1 MTRLLRRPLFRPWL
15 HLAAILVL
23 ALLPAA
29 AIAQQQQKRQ
39 PEPPRWFF
47 SSGLGLYVMSVNDA
61 LAKDLALDRASGG
74 LVVAVVRGGA
84 ADAAG
89 IRPGEIV
96 TGWTPDQVWS
106 ENGKTGTVRVLR
118 NKREQAVAVTSRKMP
133 DEATTALIRAA
144 APARAARKV
153 TVDPAGKGDYRTV
166 SGAMMRAVAG
176 DEIVLAPGRYTEAA
190 FLAPGVT
197 LRGAERSLVRVEAK
211 VPWYLVGPGSITLS
225 QISFSNSGVAF
236 TAADKVVVNDCAFA
250 VAEKLV
256 AIHASAV
263 RSLAI
268 TKSTISGAAASSGI
282 SAYGSTVAV
291 SESVFSNHGEAAIR
305 LLANSRGELNGNV
318 LNGNWNGIM
327 ASASTVN
334 ATGNILTG
342 RFDPDAKTDR
352 SAYGFR
358 LTKSGGT
365 LTKNVV
371 RRHEYGY
378 YVSAAPT
385 PVKIVET
392 TATQGRWGIVLIG
405 SAAEVTD
412 SLLMQNLR
420 DGFYVANPEKDPPA
434 GPLAVSLTR
443 STVSGNG
450 NRGVSIR
457 KFKSVA
463 LRENLIEA
471 NGTGLAIEDSTA
483 TVENNTV
490 VLQRN
495 TGIYVV
501 GNSDVEVFNNI
512 VAFNSHG
519 LLFDIAASRSTGF
532 NNVYGNLASK
542 SFPLRDGNYTR
553 VDRYTTRAGE
563 KVRLDISP
571 AYDLKAETD
580 VSIDPGFVKP
590 GTDYS
595 LKPDS
600 RLARTAGRNSKY
612 LGAYEP
618 GPTQ

>member
-1 MTRLLRRPLFRPWL
+1 MTRLTIRRSLRAVVI
-15 HLAAILVL
+15 LAL

-29 AIAQQQQKRQ
+29 GIAQQKQQQAQ

-89 IRPGEIV
+89 IRPGELV
-96 TGWTPDQVWS
+96 TGWTPEQVWS
-106 ENGKTGTVRVLR
+106 EDGKTGTVRVLR
-118 NKREQAVAVTSRKMP
+118 NKREQTIAVTSRKMS
-133 DEATTALIRAA
+133 DEATIAVIRAA
-144 APARAARKV
+144 PPARAPRKL

-190 FLAPGVT
+190 LLAPGVT

-211 VPWYLVGPGSITLS
+211 ASWYLVGPGDITLS
-225 QISFSNSGVAF
+225 QISFATSGVAF
-236 TAADKVVVNDCAFA
+236 AGADKVVVTDCAFA
-250 VAEKLV
+250 VAEKRV

-263 RSLAI
+263 KSLTVA
-268 TKSTISGAAASSGI
+268 KSTVSGAADSFGV
-282 SAYGSTVAV
+282 SAYGSTVTV

-305 LLANSRGELNGNV
+305 LLGNSRGELNGN
-318 LNGNWNGIM
+318 LLTGNWSGVLV
-327 ASASTVN
+327 ASSTVN

-342 RFDPDAKTDR
+342 RYDPDAKTDR
-352 SAYGFR
+352 NAYGFW
-358 LTKSGGT
+358 LTRSGGT
-365 LTKNVV
+365 LTRNVI

-378 YVSAAPT
+378 YVSAAPA
-385 PVKIVET
+385 PVKIAET

-420 DGFYVANPEKDPPA
+420 DGLYVANPEKDPPA

-450 NRGVSIR
+450 NRGVNVR

-471 NGTGLAIEDSTA
+471 NGTGLAIEESTA

-501 GNSDVEVFNNI
+501 GGSDVEVFNNI
-512 VAFNSHG
+512 VAFNSYG
-519 LLFDIAASRSTGF
+519 LLLDVAASRKTGF

-553 VDRYTTRAGE
+553 LDRYTTRAGE
-563 KVRLDISP
+563 KVRLDITP
-571 AYDLKAETD
+571 AYDLKAATD
-580 VSIDPGFVKP
+580 ISLDPDFVKP

-600 RLARTAGRNSKY
+600 PIARTAGRNARY

-618 GPTQ
+618 GPAQ